1 MYIRNCILHVYI
13 CTDGKVLHIYI
24 YSYTGRAFLTCHIV
38 PVLSLSVSLS
48 LTLSLSFS
56 PPLSLSLSVSICIY
70 TNVYI
75 YTHFYVCNTR
85 LFVYSYVSGEKERE
99 GERDIYIH
107 IYWLK
112 AQDTSGSRPSQRK
125 KRAWNQKGVRAS
137 QLLLC
142 FREPSTSWASLW
154 YYAPSSIAFL
164 WATWGGS
171 EKYCVS
177 ALSFRDFDKP
187 PAARNRRPYRGALTS
202 ERFSGRTSWWE
213 IKYSAGADVILLR
226 VHREWLL
233 HRCGWKPRGKTAPE

>member
-48 LTLSLSFS
+48 LTLSLFLS
-56 PPLSLSLSVSICIY
+56 PSLSLSLSVSICIY

-99 GERDIYIH
+99 GEREIY